1 MAETKNPLKDK
12 LNDDELDLSICNYA
26 DKDVP
31 VKDIALLK
39 RANKLD
45 LSNNKLIGLPKTFAT
60 LTHLVKLDLSCNLIV
75 ELPTNFGELE
85 RLKHLDLYNNKN
97 NPLSSQLAAAA
108 GECLNPKECEQCA
121 RRVVQFMG
129 RVKEHYDQERIRRQQ
144 HEKGSGGLS
153 FVGKLNLVLLLT
165 AVALVGGALY
175 LQQRGGRAPS
185 AGLPAD
191 LAGRA
196 VDFSVRA
203 FERVSELGTNTGDLL
218 VKQTLAV
225 WRWGGELATQIDLY
239 LTHAFGE
246 SWHSTKAAAGNAG
259 TALSRVSRRA
269 GEQSLA
275 LLSYAVR
282 RAWESAGPLW
292 EAACDQA
299 ARLRQDAGPLLIQWT
314 EAGWRALVDFWAAVQ
329 REAPGYAAAAWEV
342 ACRVAQGVWMMCSDG
357 WEVVST
363 QVPVYASLAAERLTK
378 LVASVTGG

>member
-1 MAETKNPLKDK
+1 
-12 LNDDELDLSICNYA
+12 
-26 DKDVP
+26 
-31 VKDIALLK
+31 
-39 RANKLD
+39 
-45 LSNNKLIGLPKTFAT
+45 
-60 LTHLVKLDLSCNLIV
+60 
-75 ELPTNFGELE
+75 
-85 RLKHLDLYNNKN
+85 
-97 NPLSSQLAAAA
+97 
-108 GECLNPKECEQCA
+108 
-121 RRVVQFMG
+121 MG

-144 HEKGSGGLS
+144 HEKELMQAKLAAEEAEKERLRLEKKAKKEKKKQELREMKIENLHHHHPDHAELKASLVEEKSVKSSKAESGGGLS

-196 VDFSVRA
+196 MDFSVRA
-203 FERVSELGTNTGDLL
+203 FERVSELGTSTGDLL

-225 WRWGGELATQIDLY
+225 WRWGGELAAQIDLY
-239 LTHAFGE
+239 LTQALGE
-246 SWHSTKAAAGNAG
+246 SWHSTKAAAGEAG
-259 TALSRVSRRA
+259 SALSRVSRRA

-357 WEVVST
+357 WELVST